1 MKCINVSF
9 LSVGFLLLISI
20 SVKPVLSQDST
31 FIQTDHPKHLTYEKG
46 SGGLIVKQKGIILNQ
61 YELFD
66 VLNEEYGSAVYVG
79 RYKTKNA
86 AVSVLAG
93 IGGGL
98 IGFPVGQAIGGGDP
112 MWVLAIA
119 GAGVIAVAIPIGISA
134 GKDIRKGIDIYNES
148 LQTSAFV
155 PNPVLQFGGQRHG
168 VGLSLK
174 F

>member
-1 MKCINVSF
+1 M
-9 LSVGFLLLISI
+9 SI

-31 FIQTDHPKHLTYEKG
+31 FTQTDHPKHLTYEKG
-46 SGGLIVKQKGIILNQ
+46 GGGLIVKQGERELNQ
-61 YELFD
+61 GELFD
-66 VLNEEYGSAVYVG
+66 TLNEDPESARYVG
-79 RYKTKNA
+79 RYKTKNVA
-86 AVSVLAG
+86 GAILGG

-98 IGFPVGQAIGGGDP
+98 IGFPLGQALGGGDP
-112 MWVLAIA
+112 LWVLAIA

-134 GKDIRKGIDIYNES
+134 GKDIRKGMDVYNEN
-148 LQTSAFV
+148 LNTSAFV